1 MKPCNDDLQLS
12 KTGKIGPLVNFKG
25 GYLFMKINKNDYLIF
40 KKSWL
45 IYFKPEKYES
55 ATSFLLKM
63 LFLCW
68 CSI

>member
-1 MKPCNDDLQLS
+1 MKPCNDALQLS
-12 KTGKIGPLVNFKG
+12 KTGKFGPLVNLKS
-25 GYLFMKINKNDYLIF
+25 GYLFMKIIKNDYLIS

-45 IYFKPEKYES
+45 IYFKPEKYET

-63 LFLCW
+63 LFLCS